1 MKKYSTRFNKL
12 FFALLVLSLCTF
24 AKVTA
29 LDDETLTFNP
39 VLTQVPSLTIAPD
52 ARGGGMGDVGAAST
66 ADIYSQHWNP
76 SKYAFAYSK
85 GGVGLS
91 YTPWLRKLV
100 GDMYMLYASGYYKPG
115 DSDLQAIGASMRYF
129 SMGDIPLTFAEG
141 PPPGISLSPYD
152 MAFDLSYSRKLGERF
167 AGGVALRYIHSDLG
181 IDQSEGRVPGN
192 AFGADISGYYTDYVM
207 LGSNECQVGFG
218 FNISNIGSKI
228 SFGEERSYFI
238 PTNLRL
244 GGSFYFPFDQYNMM
258 SLNVDLNKLLVPTPP
273 KKTGGTTPEESADY
287 QEKLDKYYDTSSI
300 SGIFKSF
307 ADSPSG
313 FKGEMQEISVSV
325 GAEYSYRDMFLVRAG
340 YYYEHPNQG
349 NRKYFTMG
357 AGFRMSIFQLDAAYL
372 ISTVPSNPLD
382 QTLRFTLGFDMEGLR
397 ELFRR

>member
-1 MKKYSTRFNKL
+1 MKKYSSRFNKL
-12 FFALLVLSLCTF
+12 FFALLVLSLCTHSK
-24 AKVTA
+24 ASA
-29 LDDETLTFNP
+29 ADDDPSLNFNP
-39 VLTQVPSLTIAPD
+39 VLTQVPALTIAPD

-100 GDMYMLYASGYYKPG
+100 GDMYLLYAAGYYKPG

-129 SMGDIPLTFAEG
+129 SMGDIPHTLMDG
-141 PPPGISLSPYD
+141 PTNISFSPYD

-181 IDQSEGRVPGN
+181 LSQDDGRVPGN
-192 AFGADISGYYTDYVM
+192 AFGADLSGYYTDYVM
-207 LGSNECQVGFG
+207 LGSSECQVGFG

-228 SFGEERSYFI
+228 SFGENRSYFI
-238 PTNLRL
+238 PTNLRV

-258 SLNVDLNKLLVPTPP
+258 SLNLDLNKLLVPTPP
-273 KKTGGTTPEESADY
+273 SKIGGTTPTPEEWD
-287 QEKLDKYYDTSSI
+287 EYYNISSI
-300 SGIFKSF
+300 GGIFKSF
-307 ADSPSG
+307 ADSPQG

-325 GAEYSYRDMFLVRAG
+325 GAEYSYRDMFMVRAG

-357 AGFRMSIFQLDAAYL
+357 AGFKMSIFQLDAAYL

-397 ELFRR
+397 ELFKR

>member
-1 MKKYSTRFNKL
+1 MKKYSSRFNKL
-12 FFALLVLSLCTF
+12 FFALLVLSLCTHSK
-24 AKVTA
+24 ASA
-29 LDDETLTFNP
+29 ADDDPSLNFNP
-39 VLTQVPSLTIAPD
+39 VLTQVPALTIAPD

-100 GDMYMLYASGYYKPG
+100 GDMYLLYAAGYYKPG

-129 SMGDIPLTFAEG
+129 SMGDIPHTLMDG
-141 PPPGISLSPYD
+141 PTNISFSPYD

-181 IDQSEGRVPGN
+181 LSQDDGRVPGN
-192 AFGADISGYYTDYVM
+192 AFGADLSGYYTDYVM
-207 LGSNECQVGFG
+207 LGSSECQVGFG

-228 SFGEERSYFI
+228 SFGENVSYFI
-238 PTNLRL
+238 PTNLRV

-258 SLNVDLNKLLVPTPP
+258 SINLDLNKLLVPTPP
-273 KKTGGTTPEESADY
+273 LNKGVTDEERADY
-287 QEKLDKYYDTSSI
+287 QEQRDKYFNTSSI

-307 ADSPSG
+307 ADSPDG

-325 GAEYSYRDMFLVRAG
+325 GAEYSYRDMFMVRAG

-357 AGFRMSIFQLDAAYL
+357 AGFKMSIFQLDAAYL

-382 QTLRFTLGFDMEGLR
+382 QTIRFTLGFDMEGLR

>member
-1 MKKYSTRFNKL
+1 MKKYSSRFNKPL
-12 FFALLVLSLCTF
+12 FVLLVLSLCTYTK
-24 AKVTA
+24 ASA
-29 LDDETLTFNP
+29 ADDGEINFNP

-100 GDMYMLYASGYYKPG
+100 GDMYLLYASGYYKPG

-129 SMGDIPLTFAEG
+129 SMGDIPHTLVDG
-141 PPPGISLSPYD
+141 PTNISFSPYD

-181 IDQSEGRVPGN
+181 LSQDDGRVPGN
-192 AFGADISGYYTDYVM
+192 AFGADLSGYYTDYVM

-218 FNISNIGSKI
+218 FNISNIGSKM
-228 SFGEERSYFI
+228 SFGENVSYFI
-238 PTNLRL
+238 PTNLRV

-258 SLNVDLNKLLVPTPP
+258 SINLDLNKLLVPTPP
-273 KKTGGTTPEESADY
+273 RKTGDAEID
-287 QEKLDKYYDTSSI
+287 QEQRDKYFNTSSI

-307 ADSPSG
+307 ADSPDG

-397 ELFRR
+397 ELFKR

>member
-1 MKKYSTRFNKL
+1 MKKYSSRFNKL
-12 FFALLVLSLCTF
+12 FFALLVLSLCTYSK
-24 AKVTA
+24 ANA
-29 LDDETLTFNP
+29 ADDGEILNFNP

-91 YTPWLRKLV
+91 YTPWLRRLV
-100 GDMYMLYASGYYKPG
+100 GDMYLLYASGYYKPG
-115 DSDLQAIGASMRYF
+115 DSDQQAIGASLRYF
-129 SMGDIPLTFAEG
+129 SMGDIPHTLVDG
-141 PPPGISLSPYD
+141 PTGISFSPYD

-181 IDQSEGRVPGN
+181 LSQDDGRVPGN
-192 AFGADISGYYTDYVM
+192 AFGADLSGYYTDYVM

-218 FNISNIGSKI
+218 FNISNIGSKM
-228 SFGEERSYFI
+228 SFGENVSYFI
-238 PTNLRL
+238 PTNLRV

-258 SLNVDLNKLLVPTPP
+258 SINLDLNKLLVPTPP
-273 KKTGGTTPEESADY
+273 RKTDDAEID
-287 QEKLDKYYDTSSI
+287 QEQRDKYFNTSSI

-307 ADSPSG
+307 ADSPDG